1 MGSEAIAI
9 YAVGFIAQGFF
20 SARILLQWILSERA
34 HRVLSPNIFW
44 VFSLVGSILLFCYGW
59 LRNDFAIIL
68 GQLISY
74 YIYIWNLNIK
84 GIWPRIP
91 LVARGLI
98 LALPIVAILMM
109 LNDAAIFIDKF
120 LHNREVPLPLLL
132 FGSAGQVIFAL
143 RFVYQWYYSY
153 RKQESV
159 LPCGF
164 WVISLIGSAVI
175 VSYAIFRLD
184 PVLIIGQ
191 SFGLVAYI
199 RNIIL
204 SKNKSE

>member
-1 MGSEAIAI
+1 MGPEAIAI

>member
-1 MGSEAIAI
+1 MSTVAI

-44 VFSLVGSILLFCYGW
+44 VFSLMGSVLLFSYGW
-59 LRNDFAIIL
+59 LRSDFSIIL

-84 GIWPRIP
+84 GVWQKIP
-91 LVARGLI
+91 MLIRGI
-98 LALPIVAILMM
+98 VMILPIVAILMM
-109 LNDAAIFIDKF
+109 INDAAIFIDRF

-132 FGSAGQVIFAL
+132 FGSAGQVIFTL

-153 RKQESV
+153 RKQESI

-164 WVISLIGSAVI
+164 WVISLIGSAII
-175 VSYAIFRLD
+175 VSYGVFRLD
-184 PVLIIGQ
+184 PVLILGQ

-204 SKNKSE
+204 SKNENK

>member
-1 MGSEAIAI
+1 MSTWAI
-9 YAVGFIAQGFF
+9 YAIGFIAQGFF
-20 SARILLQWILSERA
+20 SARILLQWILSEKA

-44 VFSLVGSILLFCYGW
+44 IFSLMGSILLFTYGY

-84 GIWPRIP
+84 GIWKKIP
-91 LVARGLI
+91 ALIRGI
-98 LALPIVAILMM
+98 VFALPIAAILMM
-109 LNDAAIFIDKF
+109 LNEATIFIDKF

-132 FGSAGQVIFAL
+132 FGSAGQIIFTL

-153 RKQESV
+153 RKKESV
-159 LPCGF
+159 LPRGF
-164 WVISLIGSAVI
+164 WVISLIGSAMI
-175 VSYAIFRLD
+175 VSYAIFRRD
-184 PVLIIGQ
+184 PVLILGQ
-191 SFGLVAYI
+191 SVGLVAYI

-204 SKNKSE
+204 STKQGE